1 MCIGTSMEPLKRR
14 LLVGDIVSARTLLSA
29 RGLVVDRGTR
39 KVLRGVDFSLSGGE
53 VVGLL
58 GVNGSGKSTLLESL
72 AGLHPM
78 SQGQVLRNDLDIETT
93 VRDSEGQRGD
103 ITGFG
108 LCLQTEGMSG
118 DETVFERIRGACR
131 VAGRADNSQALQEI
145 LSEWGLLHRAED
157 RICKLS
163 GGLRRRVAVLSA
175 LVPVALNSEPSV
187 VLLDEPSEGLDQSS
201 RALLLGWLRG
211 LAERG
216 HGILVATH
224 DPEVITACD
233 RIVTISENSELT
245 SKVQQSKLDIA
256 NLPEPCSAESHMELV
271 AWACRLERRNPIDT
285 IGRGVPALV
294 ALLLAY
300 TLSTDITRSSENYD
314 LLAALT
320 LTPVFITAIVTP
332 AIIKRLSEERAG
344 DWWRAMSGAGSR
356 GWFSI
361 MGVSLI
367 LPIPMVYLSWY
378 VIAGDISSTMNSDV
392 MLWLWLFA
400 FVIID
405 LSVAASA
412 LHLMVSDLTRSGA
425 VAGILLQLVLIW
437 PFLQMTSALTSIMSN
452 GMSFELALGEPFAD
466 IAIAWLTVVLLWA
479 MAVIIPED

>member
-1 MCIGTSMEPLKRR
+1 MHRDFDGTTQTQAASGR
-14 LLVGDIVSARTLLSA
+14 IVSARTLLSA

-53 VVGLL
+53 VVALL

-78 SQGQVLRNDLDIETT
+78 SKGQVLRNDQGIETT
-93 VRDSEGQRGD
+93 VRDSKGQRGD

-131 VAGRADNSQALQEI
+131 VAGRADNPQGLHQI
-145 LSEWGLLHRAED
+145 LSEWGLGHRAED

-201 RALLLGWLRG
+201 RGLLLGWLRA

-233 RIVTISENSELT
+233 RIVTISETSELT
-245 SKVQQSKLDIA
+245 SKVQQSKLEIA
-256 NLPEPCSAESHMELV
+256 NLPEPSSAESNMELV

-320 LTPVFITAIVTP
+320 LTPAFITAIVTP

>member
-53 VVGLL
+53 VVALL

-78 SQGQVLRNDLDIETT
+78 SKGQVLRNDQGIETT

-131 VAGRADNSQALQEI
+131 VAGRADNPQVLQQI
-145 LSEWGLLHRAED
+145 LSEWGLGHRAED

-201 RALLLGWLRG
+201 RGLLLGWLRA

-233 RIVTISENSELT
+233 RIVTISETSELT

>member
-1 MCIGTSMEPLKRR
+1 M
-14 LLVGDIVSARTLLSA
+14 
-29 RGLVVDRGTR
+29 
-39 KVLRGVDFSLSGGE
+39 LRDVDFSLSEGE

-78 SQGQVLRNDLDIETT
+78 TGGSVLRNDRGFETT
-93 VRDSEGQRGD
+93 VRDSEGQRGE
-103 ITGFG
+103 ISGFG

-131 VAGRADNSQALQEI
+131 VAGRADNSEALNQI
-145 LSEWGLLHRAED
+145 ISEWGLGHRADD

-201 RALLLGWLRG
+201 RGLLLGWLRA
-211 LAERG
+211 LAMRG

-224 DPEVITACD
+224 DPEIITACD
-233 RIVTISENSELT
+233 RTVTISETSELT
-245 SKVQQSKLDIA
+245 IKIQESNLEHA
-256 NLPEPCSAESHMELV
+256 NLPDPSAAESHRELV
-271 AWACRLERRNPIDT
+271 AWTWRLERRNPIDT

-294 ALLLAY
+294 ALLLAF
-300 TLSTDITRSSENYD
+300 TLSTDISRSSENYD
-314 LLAALT
+314 LLAALI
-320 LTPVFITAIVTP
+320 LTPAFITAIVTP
-332 AIIKRLSEERAG
+332 AIIKRLAEERAG
-344 DWWRAMSGAGSR
+344 DWWRAMTGASSR

-367 LPIPMVYLSWY
+367 IPLPIIYVSWY

-452 GMSFELALGEPFAD
+452 GMSFELALGEPIAD
-466 IAIAWLTVVLLWA
+466 IAIAWLTVVLLWT

>member
-1 MCIGTSMEPLKRR
+1 M
-14 LLVGDIVSARTLLSA
+14 SARTLLSA
-29 RGLVVDRGTR
+29 RGLVVDRGAR
-39 KVLRGVDFSLSGGE
+39 KVLRDVDFSLSEGE

-78 SQGQVLRNDLDIETT
+78 TAGSVQRNDRGVETT

-103 ITGFG
+103 ISGFG

-131 VAGRADNSQALQEI
+131 VAGRADNSEALNEI
-145 LSEWGLLHRAED
+145 ISEWGLGHRADD

-175 LVPVALNSEPSV
+175 LVPVAMNSEPSV

-201 RALLLGWLRG
+201 RGQLLGWLRA
-211 LAERG
+211 LAMRG
-216 HGILVATH
+216 HGVLVATH

-233 RIVTISENSELT
+233 RTVTISETSELT
-245 SKVQQSKLDIA
+245 SKVQESNLEHT
-256 NLPEPCSAESHMELV
+256 NLPDPSVSEHHGELV
-271 AWACRLERRNPIDT
+271 AWTWRLERRNPIDT

-300 TLSTDITRSSENYD
+300 TLSTDIARSAENYD
-314 LLAALT
+314 LLAALI
-320 LTPVFITAIVTP
+320 LTPAFITAIVSP
-332 AIIKRLSEERAG
+332 AIIKRLAEERAG
-344 DWWRAMSGAGSR
+344 DWWRAMTGASSR

-367 LPIPMVYLSWY
+367 LPLPIIYISWF
-378 VIAGDISSTMNSDV
+378 VIADDTALEAMNSDV
-392 MLWLWLFA
+392 ILWLWLFA
-400 FVIID
+400 FIIID

-412 LHLMVSDLTRSGA
+412 LHLMVSDLTRAGA

-452 GMSFELALGEPFAD
+452 GMSFELALGEPIAD

>member
-1 MCIGTSMEPLKRR
+1 MEPLKRR

-53 VVGLL
+53 VVALL

-78 SQGQVLRNDLDIETT
+78 SKGQVLRNDQGIETT

-131 VAGRADNSQALQEI
+131 VAGRADNPQVLQQI
-145 LSEWGLLHRAED
+145 LSEWGLGHRAED

-201 RALLLGWLRG
+201 RGLLLGWLRA

-233 RIVTISENSELT
+233 KIVTISESSELT
-245 SKVQQSKLDIA
+245 SKVQQSKLEIA

-300 TLSTDITRSSENYD
+300 TLSTDITRSTENYD

-320 LTPVFITAIVTP
+320 LTPAFITAIVTP

-437 PFLQMTSALTSIMSN
+437 PFLQMTSALTSIMSD
-452 GMSFELALGEPFAD
+452 GMSFELALGEPIAD

>member
-1 MCIGTSMEPLKRR
+1 M
-14 LLVGDIVSARTLLSA
+14 SARTLLSA
-29 RGLVVDRGTR
+29 RGLVVDRGAR
-39 KVLRGVDFSLSGGE
+39 KVLRDVDFSLSEGE

-78 SQGQVLRNDLDIETT
+78 TGGSVQRNDRGFETT

-103 ITGFG
+103 ISGFG

-118 DETVFERIRGACR
+118 DETVLERIRGACR
-131 VAGRADNSQALQEI
+131 VAGLADNSEALNEI
-145 LSEWGLLHRAED
+145 ISEWGLGHRADD

-175 LVPVALNSEPSV
+175 IVPVALNSEPSV

-201 RALLLGWLRG
+201 RGQLLGWLRA
-211 LAERG
+211 LAMRG
-216 HGILVATH
+216 HGVLVATH

-233 RIVTISENSELT
+233 RTVTISETSELT
-245 SKVQQSKLDIA
+245 SKVQESNLEHT
-256 NLPEPCSAESHMELV
+256 NLPDPSASEYHRELV
-271 AWACRLERRNPIDT
+271 AWTWRLERRNPIDT

-294 ALLLAY
+294 ALLLAF
-300 TLSTDITRSSENYD
+300 TLSTDIARSSENYD
-314 LLAALT
+314 LLAALI
-320 LTPVFITAIVTP
+320 LTPAFITAIVTP
-332 AIIKRLSEERAG
+332 AIIKRLAEERAG
-344 DWWRAMSGAGSR
+344 DWWRAMTGASSR

-367 LPIPMVYLSWY
+367 LPLPIIYISWF
-378 VIAGDISSTMNSDV
+378 VIADDTALEAMNSDV

-400 FVIID
+400 FLIID

-412 LHLMVSDLTRSGA
+412 LHLMVSDLTRAGA

-452 GMSFELALGEPFAD
+452 GMSFELALGEPIAD

>member
-78 SQGQVLRNDLDIETT
+78 SQGQVLRNDIDIETT

-103 ITGFG
+103 ISGFG
-108 LCLQTEGMSG
+108 LCLQTEGMAG

-131 VAGRADNSQALQEI
+131 VAGRADNSQALQQI
-145 LSEWGLLHRAED
+145 LSDWGLLHRAED

-201 RALLLGWLRG
+201 RELLLGWLRA

-216 HGILVATH
+216 HGVLVATH

-233 RIVTISENSELT
+233 RIVTIGETSELT
-245 SKVQQSKLDIA
+245 SKVQQSNLEHA
-256 NLPEPCSAESHMELV
+256 NLPEPCSPESHTELV
-271 AWACRLERRNPIDT
+271 AWAWRLESRNPIDT

-300 TLSTDITRSSENYD
+300 TLSTDIVRSSENYD

-320 LTPVFITAIVTP
+320 LTPAFITAIVTP

-344 DWWRAMSGAGSR
+344 DWWRAMTGARSR

-361 MGVSLI
+361 MGVSLVLP
-367 LPIPMVYLSWY
+367 LPIIYLSWY

-392 MLWLWLFA
+392 LLWLWIFA
-400 FVIID
+400 LVLID

-425 VAGILLQLVLIW
+425 VAGSLLQLVLIW

-452 GMSFELALGEPFAD
+452 GMSFKLALGEPFAD
-466 IAIAWLTVVLLWA
+466 IAIAWLTVVFLWA

>member
-29 RGLVVDRGTR
+29 RGLVVDRGSR

-53 VVGLL
+53 VVALL

-78 SQGQVLRNDLDIETT
+78 SKGQVLRNDQGIETT

-131 VAGRADNSQALQEI
+131 VAGRADNSQALNQI

>member
-1 MCIGTSMEPLKRR
+1 M
-14 LLVGDIVSARTLLSA
+14 
-29 RGLVVDRGTR
+29 
-39 KVLRGVDFSLSGGE
+39 
-53 VVGLL
+53 GLL

-78 SQGQVLRNDLDIETT
+78 SKGKVLRSDKGIENII
-93 VRDSEGQRGD
+93 RDSEGQRGN
-103 ITGFG
+103 ISGFG
-108 LCLQTEGMSG
+108 LCLQSEGMSG
-118 DETVFERIRGACR
+118 DETVLERIRGACR
-131 VAGRADNSQALQEI
+131 VAGRADNSEALPQI
-145 LSEWGLLHRAED
+145 LSEWGLGHRAED

-175 LVPVALNSEPSV
+175 LVPVALNPEPSV

-224 DPEVITACD
+224 DPEIITACN
-233 RIVTISENSELT
+233 RIVTISETSELT
-245 SKVQQSKLDIA
+245 SRVQESNLETA
-256 NLPEPCSAESHMELV
+256 NLPEPSTKESHMELA
-271 AWACRLERRNPIDT
+271 AWVWRLERRNPIDT
-285 IGRGVPALV
+285 IGRGVPAVV

-300 TLSTDITRSSENYD
+300 TLSTDINRSSENYD

-320 LTPVFITAIVTP
+320 LIPAFITAIVTP

-344 DWWRAMSGAGSR
+344 DWWRAMTGASSR

-361 MGVSLI
+361 LGVSFI
-367 LPIPMVYLSWY
+367 LPLPMIYLSWY
-378 VIAGDISSTMNSDV
+378 VIAGDVSSSMNSDV

-405 LSVAASA
+405 LSAAAAA

-425 VAGILLQLVLIW
+425 VAGVLLQLVLIW
-437 PFLQMTSALTSIMSN
+437 PFLQLTSALTSIMSD
-452 GMSFELALGEPFAD
+452 GMNFQLALGEPIAD
-466 IAIAWLTVVLLWA
+466 IVIAWLTVVLLWA

>member
-1 MCIGTSMEPLKRR
+1 MST
-14 LLVGDIVSARTLLSA
+14 RTLLSA
-29 RGLVVDRGTR
+29 RGLVVDRGAR
-39 KVLRGVDFSLSGGE
+39 KVLRDVDFSLSEGE

-78 SQGQVLRNDLDIETT
+78 TAGSVQRNDRGVETT

-103 ITGFG
+103 ISGFG

-131 VAGRADNSQALQEI
+131 VAGRADNSEALNEI
-145 LSEWGLLHRAED
+145 ISEWGLGHRADD

-175 LVPVALNSEPSV
+175 LVPVAMNSEPSV

-201 RALLLGWLRG
+201 RGQLLGWLRA
-211 LAERG
+211 LAMRG
-216 HGILVATH
+216 HGVLVATH

-233 RIVTISENSELT
+233 RTVTISETSELT
-245 SKVQQSKLDIA
+245 SKVQESNLEHT
-256 NLPEPCSAESHMELV
+256 NLPDPSVSEHHGELV
-271 AWACRLERRNPIDT
+271 AWTWRLERRNPIDT

-294 ALLLAY
+294 ALLLAF
-300 TLSTDITRSSENYD
+300 TLSTDIARSSENYD
-314 LLAALT
+314 LLAALI
-320 LTPVFITAIVTP
+320 LTPAFITAIVTP
-332 AIIKRLSEERAG
+332 AIIKRLAEERAG
-344 DWWRAMSGAGSR
+344 DWWRAMTGASSR

-367 LPIPMVYLSWY
+367 LPLPIIYISWF
-378 VIAGDISSTMNSDV
+378 VIADDTALEAMNSDV
-392 MLWLWLFA
+392 ILWLWLFA
-400 FVIID
+400 FIIID

-412 LHLMVSDLTRSGA
+412 LHLMVSDLTRAGA

-452 GMSFELALGEPFAD
+452 GMSFELALGEPIAD

>member
-1 MCIGTSMEPLKRR
+1 MEPLKRR

-29 RGLVVDRGTR
+29 RGLIVDRGTR

-78 SQGQVLRNDLDIETT
+78 SQGQVVRNDRDIETT
-93 VRDSEGQRGD
+93 IRDSEGQRGD
-103 ITGFG
+103 VSGFG

-131 VAGRADNSQALQEI
+131 VAGRADNSQALRQI

-187 VLLDEPSEGLDQSS
+187 VILDEPSEGLDQSS
-201 RALLLGWLRG
+201 RQLLLGWLRA

-216 HGILVATH
+216 HGILVSTH

-233 RIVTISENSELT
+233 RIVTIAEDSEWT
-245 SKVQQSKLDIA
+245 SKIQQSNLEHA
-256 NLPEPCSAESHMELV
+256 NLPKPCSAESHTELA
-271 AWACRLERRNPIDT
+271 AWAWRLERRNPIDT

-300 TLSTDITRSSENYD
+300 TLSTDIIRSSENYD

-320 LTPVFITAIVTP
+320 LTPAFITAIVTP
-332 AIIKRLSEERAG
+332 AIIKRFSEERAG
-344 DWWRAMSGAGSR
+344 DWWRAMTGARSR

-367 LPIPMVYLSWY
+367 LPLPIIYISWY
-378 VIAGDISSTMNSDV
+378 VIAGDIDSTMNSDV
-392 MLWLWLFA
+392 LLWLWLFA
-400 FVIID
+400 FVLID

-425 VAGILLQLVLIW
+425 VAGSLLQLVLIW

-452 GMSFELALGEPFAD
+452 GMSFKLALGEPFAD
-466 IAIAWLTVVLLWA
+466 IAIAWLTVLFLWA

>member
-1 MCIGTSMEPLKRR
+1 M
-14 LLVGDIVSARTLLSA
+14 SARTLLSA
-29 RGLVVDRGTR
+29 RGLVVDRGAR
-39 KVLRGVDFSLSGGE
+39 KVLRDVDFSLSEGE

-78 SQGQVLRNDLDIETT
+78 TAGSVQRNDRGVETT

-103 ITGFG
+103 ISGFG

-131 VAGRADNSQALQEI
+131 VAGRADNSEALNEI
-145 LSEWGLLHRAED
+145 ISEWGLGHRADD

-175 LVPVALNSEPSV
+175 LVPVAMNSEPSV

-201 RALLLGWLRG
+201 RGQLLGWLRA
-211 LAERG
+211 LAMRG
-216 HGILVATH
+216 HGVLVATH

-233 RIVTISENSELT
+233 RTVTISETSELT
-245 SKVQQSKLDIA
+245 SKVQESNLEHT
-256 NLPEPCSAESHMELV
+256 NLPDPSTSEHHGELV
-271 AWACRLERRNPIDT
+271 AWTWRLERRNPIDT

-294 ALLLAY
+294 ALLLAF
-300 TLSTDITRSSENYD
+300 TLSTDIARSSENYD
-314 LLAALT
+314 LLAALI
-320 LTPVFITAIVTP
+320 LTPAFITAIVTP
-332 AIIKRLSEERAG
+332 AIIKRLAEERAG
-344 DWWRAMSGAGSR
+344 DWWRAMTGASSR

-367 LPIPMVYLSWY
+367 LPLPIIYISWF
-378 VIAGDISSTMNSDV
+378 VIADDSAMNSDV

-412 LHLMVSDLTRSGA
+412 LHLMVSDLTRAGA

-452 GMSFELALGEPFAD
+452 GMSFELALGEPIAD

>member
-1 MCIGTSMEPLKRR
+1 MEPLKRR

-131 VAGRADNSQALQEI
+131 VAGRADNSQALQQI
-145 LSEWGLLHRAED
+145 LSDWGLLHRAED

-175 LVPVALNSEPSV
+175 LVPVALNSKPSV

-201 RALLLGWLRG
+201 RELLLGWLRA

-224 DPEVITACD
+224 DLEVITACD
-233 RIVTISENSELT
+233 RIVIIGETSELT
-245 SKVQQSKLDIA
+245 SKVQQSNLEHA
-256 NLPEPCSAESHMELV
+256 TLPEPCSTESHTELA
-271 AWACRLERRNPIDT
+271 AWAWRLERRNPIDT

-300 TLSTDITRSSENYD
+300 TLSTDIIRSSENYD

-320 LTPVFITAIVTP
+320 LTPAFITAIVTP

-344 DWWRAMSGAGSR
+344 DWWRAMTGASSR

-361 MGVSLI
+361 MGVSLVLP
-367 LPIPMVYLSWY
+367 LPIIYLSWY

-392 MLWLWLFA
+392 LLWLWLFA
-400 FVIID
+400 FVLID

-425 VAGILLQLVLIW
+425 VAGSLLQLVLIW

-452 GMSFELALGEPFAD
+452 GMSFKLALGEPFAD
-466 IAIAWLTVVLLWA
+466 IAIAWLTVVFLWA

>member
-1 MCIGTSMEPLKRR
+1 MEPLKRR

-29 RGLVVDRGTR
+29 RGLVVDRGSR

-78 SQGQVLRNDLDIETT
+78 SQGQVLRNDRGIETT

-131 VAGRADNSQALQEI
+131 VAGRADNPQALHQI
-145 LSEWGLLHRAED
+145 LSEWGLGHRAED

-201 RALLLGWLRG
+201 RGLLLGWLRA

-233 RIVTISENSELT
+233 RIVTISESSELT
-245 SKVQQSKLDIA
+245 SKAQQSKLEIA
-256 NLPEPCSAESHMELV
+256 NLPEPCSADSHMELV
-271 AWACRLERRNPIDT
+271 AWARRLERRNPIDT

-320 LTPVFITAIVTP
+320 LTPAFITAIVTP

-367 LPIPMVYLSWY
+367 LPIPMIYLSWY

-452 GMSFELALGEPFAD
+452 GISFELALGEPFAD

>member
-1 MCIGTSMEPLKRR
+1 MEPLKRR
-14 LLVGDIVSARTLLSA
+14 LLVADIVSARTLLSA
-29 RGLVVDRGTR
+29 RGLVVDRGSR

-78 SQGQVLRNDLDIETT
+78 SQGQVLRNDRSIETT

-131 VAGRADNSQALQEI
+131 VAGREDNPQGLHQI
-145 LSEWGLLHRAED
+145 LSEWGLGHRAED

-187 VLLDEPSEGLDQSS
+187 VLLDEPSEGLDKSS
-201 RALLLGWLRG
+201 RGLLLGWLRA
-211 LAERG
+211 LAQRG

-233 RIVTISENSELT
+233 KIVTISETSELT
-245 SKVQQSKLDIA
+245 SEVQHSKLEIA

-271 AWACRLERRNPIDT
+271 TWACRLERRNPIDT

-320 LTPVFITAIVTP
+320 LTPAFITAIVTP

-367 LPIPMVYLSWY
+367 LPIPMIYLSWY

-452 GMSFELALGEPFAD
+452 GMSFELALGQPFVD

>member
-1 MCIGTSMEPLKRR
+1 M
-14 LLVGDIVSARTLLSA
+14 SARTMLSA
-29 RGLVVDRGTR
+29 RGLVVDRGSR
-39 KVLRGVDFSLSGGE
+39 KVLRGVDFSLSSGE
-53 VVGLL
+53 VVALL

-78 SQGQVLRNDLDIETT
+78 SMGQVLRNDQGIETT

-103 ITGFG
+103 VIGFG

-131 VAGRADNSQALQEI
+131 VAGRADNPQGLHQI
-145 LSEWGLLHRAED
+145 LSEWGLGHRAED

-201 RALLLGWLRG
+201 RGLLLGWLRA

-233 RIVTISENSELT
+233 RIVTIGESSELT
-245 SKVQQSKLDIA
+245 SKVQQSKLEIA

>member
-1 MCIGTSMEPLKRR
+1 
-14 LLVGDIVSARTLLSA
+14 
-29 RGLVVDRGTR
+29 
-39 KVLRGVDFSLSGGE
+39 
-53 VVGLL
+53 
-58 GVNGSGKSTLLESL
+58 
-72 AGLHPM
+72 M
-78 SQGQVLRNDLDIETT
+78 SKGQVLRNDQGIETT

-131 VAGRADNSQALQEI
+131 VAGRADNPQVLQQI
-145 LSEWGLLHRAED
+145 LSEWGLGHRAED

-175 LVPVALNSEPSV
+175 LVPVALNPEPSV

-211 LAERG
+211 LSERG

-233 RIVTISENSELT
+233 RIVTISETSELT

>member
-29 RGLVVDRGTR
+29 RGLVVDRGSR

-53 VVGLL
+53 VVALL

-78 SQGQVLRNDLDIETT
+78 SKGQVLRNDQGIETT
-93 VRDSEGQRGD
+93 VRNSEGQRGD

-131 VAGRADNSQALQEI
+131 VAGRADNPQGLHQI

-201 RALLLGWLRG
+201 RGLLLGWLRA

>member
-1 MCIGTSMEPLKRR
+1 
-14 LLVGDIVSARTLLSA
+14 
-29 RGLVVDRGTR
+29 
-39 KVLRGVDFSLSGGE
+39 
-53 VVGLL
+53 
-58 GVNGSGKSTLLESL
+58 
-72 AGLHPM
+72 
-78 SQGQVLRNDLDIETT
+78 
-93 VRDSEGQRGD
+93 
-103 ITGFG
+103 
-108 LCLQTEGMSG
+108 MSG

-131 VAGRADNSQALQEI
+131 VAGRADNPQGLHQI
-145 LSEWGLLHRAED
+145 LSEWGLGHRAED

-175 LVPVALNSEPSV
+175 LVPVALNPEPSV

-201 RALLLGWLRG
+201 RELLLGWLRA

>member
-1 MCIGTSMEPLKRR
+1 MELLKRR
-14 LLVGDIVSARTLLSA
+14 LLLGDIVSARTLLSA

-53 VVGLL
+53 VVALL

-78 SQGQVLRNDLDIETT
+78 SKGQVLRNDQGIETT

-131 VAGRADNSQALQEI
+131 VAGRADNPQGLHQI
-145 LSEWGLLHRAED
+145 LSEWGLGHRAED

-201 RALLLGWLRG
+201 RGLLLGWLRA

-256 NLPEPCSAESHMELV
+256 NLPEPRSAESHMELV

-300 TLSTDITRSSENYD
+300 TLSSDITRSSENYD

>member
-1 MCIGTSMEPLKRR
+1 MEPLKRR
-14 LLVGDIVSARTLLSA
+14 LLVGYIVSARTLLSA

-53 VVGLL
+53 VVALL

-78 SQGQVLRNDLDIETT
+78 SKGQVLRNDQGIETT

-103 ITGFG
+103 ISGFG

-201 RALLLGWLRG
+201 RELLLGWLRALG
-211 LAERG
+211 ERG

-233 RIVTISENSELT
+233 RIVNIGETSELT
-245 SKVQQSKLDIA
+245 SNVQQSNLEHA
-256 NLPEPCSAESHMELV
+256 NLPEPCSPESHTELA
-271 AWACRLERRNPIDT
+271 AWAWRLERRNPIDT

-300 TLSTDITRSSENYD
+300 TLSTDIIRSSENYD

-320 LTPVFITAIVTP
+320 LTPAFITAIVTP

-344 DWWRAMSGAGSR
+344 DWWRAMTGARSR

-361 MGVSLI
+361 MGVSLVLP
-367 LPIPMVYLSWY
+367 LPIIYLSWY

-392 MLWLWLFA
+392 LLWLWLFA
-400 FVIID
+400 FVLID

-425 VAGILLQLVLIW
+425 VAGSLLQLVLIW

-452 GMSFELALGEPFAD
+452 GMSFKLALGEPFAD
-466 IAIAWLTVVLLWA
+466 IAIAWLTVVFLWA

>member
-1 MCIGTSMEPLKRR
+1 MR
-14 LLVGDIVSARTLLSA
+14 DIVSAQTLLSA
-29 RGLVVDRGTR
+29 SELVVDRGTR
-39 KVLRGVDFSLSGGE
+39 KVLRGVDFSLFSGE

-78 SQGQVLRNDLDIETT
+78 SKGKVLRSDKGIENII
-93 VRDSEGQRGD
+93 RDSEGQRGN
-103 ITGFG
+103 ISGFG
-108 LCLQTEGMSG
+108 LCLQSEGMSG
-118 DETVFERIRGACR
+118 DETVLERIRGACR
-131 VAGRADNSQALQEI
+131 VAGRADNSEALPQI
-145 LSEWGLLHRAED
+145 LSEWGLGHRAED

-175 LVPVALNSEPSV
+175 LVPVALNPEPSV

-224 DPEVITACD
+224 DPEIITACN
-233 RIVTISENSELT
+233 RIVTISETSELT
-245 SKVQQSKLDIA
+245 SRVQESNLETA
-256 NLPEPCSAESHMELV
+256 NLPEPIVSESHMELA
-271 AWACRLERRNPIDT
+271 AWAWRLERRNPIDT
-285 IGRGVPALV
+285 IGRGVPAVV
-294 ALLLAY
+294 ALLMAY
-300 TLSTDITRSSENYD
+300 TLSTDIIRSSENYD

-320 LTPVFITAIVTP
+320 LIPAFITAIVTP

-344 DWWRAMSGAGSR
+344 DWWRAMTGASSR

-361 MGVSLI
+361 LGVSFI
-367 LPIPMVYLSWY
+367 LPLPMIYLSWY
-378 VIAGDISSTMNSDV
+378 VIAGDVSSSMNSDV

-405 LSVAASA
+405 LSAAAAA

-425 VAGILLQLVLIW
+425 VAGVLLQLVLIW
-437 PFLQMTSALTSIMSN
+437 PFLQLTSALTSIMSD
-452 GMSFELALGEPFAD
+452 GMNFQLVLGEPIAD
-466 IAIAWLTVVLLWA
+466 IVIAWLTVVLLWV

>member
-1 MCIGTSMEPLKRR
+1 
-14 LLVGDIVSARTLLSA
+14 
-29 RGLVVDRGTR
+29 
-39 KVLRGVDFSLSGGE
+39 
-53 VVGLL
+53 
-58 GVNGSGKSTLLESL
+58 
-72 AGLHPM
+72 M
-78 SQGQVLRNDLDIETT
+78 SKGQVLRNDQGIETT

-103 ITGFG
+103 ISGFG

-201 RALLLGWLRG
+201 RELLLGWLRALG
-211 LAERG
+211 ERG

-233 RIVTISENSELT
+233 RIVNIGETSELT
-245 SKVQQSKLDIA
+245 SNVQQSNLEHA
-256 NLPEPCSAESHMELV
+256 NLPEPCSPESHTELA
-271 AWACRLERRNPIDT
+271 AWAWRLERRNPIDT

-300 TLSTDITRSSENYD
+300 TLSTDIIRSSENYD

-320 LTPVFITAIVTP
+320 LTPAFITAIVTP

-344 DWWRAMSGAGSR
+344 DWWRAMTGARSR

-361 MGVSLI
+361 MGVSLVLP
-367 LPIPMVYLSWY
+367 LPIIYLSWY

-392 MLWLWLFA
+392 LLWLWLFA
-400 FVIID
+400 FVLID

-425 VAGILLQLVLIW
+425 VAGSLLQLVLIW

-452 GMSFELALGEPFAD
+452 GMSFKLALGEPFAD
-466 IAIAWLTVVLLWA
+466 IAIAWLTVVFLWA

>member
-1 MCIGTSMEPLKRR
+1 M
-14 LLVGDIVSARTLLSA
+14 SARTLLSA
-29 RGLVVDRGTR
+29 RGLVVDRGAR
-39 KVLRGVDFSLSGGE
+39 KVLRDVDFSLSEGE

-78 SQGQVLRNDLDIETT
+78 TGGSVQRNDRGFETT

-103 ITGFG
+103 ISGFG

-131 VAGRADNSQALQEI
+131 VAGRADNSEALNQI
-145 LSEWGLLHRAED
+145 ISEWGLGHRADD

-201 RALLLGWLRG
+201 RGLLLGWLRA
-211 LAERG
+211 LAMRG

-224 DPEVITACD
+224 DPEIITACD
-233 RIVTISENSELT
+233 RTVTISETSELT
-245 SKVQQSKLDIA
+245 IKIQESNLEHA
-256 NLPEPCSAESHMELV
+256 NLPDPSAAESHRELV
-271 AWACRLERRNPIDT
+271 AWTWRLERRNPIDT

-300 TLSTDITRSSENYD
+300 TLSTDIARSAENYD
-314 LLAALT
+314 LLAALI
-320 LTPVFITAIVTP
+320 LTPAFITAIVSP
-332 AIIKRLSEERAG
+332 AIIKRLAEERAG
-344 DWWRAMSGAGSR
+344 DWWRAMTGASSR

-367 LPIPMVYLSWY
+367 LPLPIIYISWF
-378 VIAGDISSTMNSDV
+378 VIADDTALEAMNSDV

-412 LHLMVSDLTRSGA
+412 LHLMVSDLTRAGA

-452 GMSFELALGEPFAD
+452 GMSFELALGEPIAD

>member
-53 VVGLL
+53 VVALL

-78 SQGQVLRNDLDIETT
+78 SKGQVLRNDQGIETT

-103 ITGFG
+103 ISGFG

-201 RALLLGWLRG
+201 RELLLGWLRALG
-211 LAERG
+211 ERG

-233 RIVTISENSELT
+233 RIVNIGETSELT
-245 SKVQQSKLDIA
+245 SNVQQSNLEHA
-256 NLPEPCSAESHMELV
+256 NLPEPCSPESHTELA
-271 AWACRLERRNPIDT
+271 AWAWRLERRNPIDT

-300 TLSTDITRSSENYD
+300 TLSTDIIRSSENYD

-320 LTPVFITAIVTP
+320 LTPAFITAIVTP

-344 DWWRAMSGAGSR
+344 DWWRAMTGARSR

-361 MGVSLI
+361 MGVSLV
-367 LPIPMVYLSWY
+367 LPMPIIYLSWY

-392 MLWLWLFA
+392 LLWLWLFA
-400 FVIID
+400 FVLID

-425 VAGILLQLVLIW
+425 VAGSLLQLVLIW

-452 GMSFELALGEPFAD
+452 GMSFKLALGEPFAD
-466 IAIAWLTVVLLWA
+466 IAIAWLTVVFLWA

>member
-1 MCIGTSMEPLKRR
+1 MEPLKRR

-53 VVGLL
+53 VVALL

-78 SQGQVLRNDLDIETT
+78 SKGQVLRNDQGIETT

-131 VAGRADNSQALQEI
+131 VAGRADNSQALNQI

-175 LVPVALNSEPSV
+175 LVPVAVSSEPSV

-201 RALLLGWLRG
+201 RALLLGWLRA

-233 RIVTISENSELT
+233 RIVNIGETSELT
-245 SKVQQSKLDIA
+245 SNVQQSNLEHA
-256 NLPEPCSAESHMELV
+256 NLPEPCSPESHTELA
-271 AWACRLERRNPIDT
+271 AWAWRLERRNPIDT

-300 TLSTDITRSSENYD
+300 TLSTDIIRSSENYD

-320 LTPVFITAIVTP
+320 LTPAFITAIVTP

-344 DWWRAMSGAGSR
+344 DWWRAMTGARSR

-361 MGVSLI
+361 MGVSLVLP
-367 LPIPMVYLSWY
+367 LPIIYLSWY

-392 MLWLWLFA
+392 LLWLWLFA
-400 FVIID
+400 FVLID

-425 VAGILLQLVLIW
+425 VAGSLLQLVLIW

-452 GMSFELALGEPFAD
+452 GMSFKLALGEPFAD
-466 IAIAWLTVVLLWA
+466 IAIAWLTVVFLWA

>member
-29 RGLVVDRGTR
+29 RGLVVNRGAR
-39 KVLRGVDFSLSGGE
+39 KVLRDVDFSLSEGE

-78 SQGQVLRNDLDIETT
+78 TAGSIQRNDRGVETT

-103 ITGFG
+103 ISGFG

-131 VAGRADNSQALQEI
+131 VAGRADNSEALNEI
-145 LSEWGLLHRAED
+145 ISEWGLGHRADD

-175 LVPVALNSEPSV
+175 LVPVAMNSEPSV

-201 RALLLGWLRG
+201 RGQLLGWLRA
-211 LAERG
+211 LAMRG
-216 HGILVATH
+216 HGVLVATH

-233 RIVTISENSELT
+233 RTVTISETSELT
-245 SKVQQSKLDIA
+245 SKVQESNLEHT
-256 NLPEPCSAESHMELV
+256 NLPDSSVSEHHGELV
-271 AWACRLERRNPIDT
+271 AWTWRLERRNPIDT

-300 TLSTDITRSSENYD
+300 TLSTDIARSTENYD
-314 LLAALT
+314 LLAALI
-320 LTPVFITAIVTP
+320 LTPAFITAIVSP
-332 AIIKRLSEERAG
+332 AIIKRLAEERAG
-344 DWWRAMSGAGSR
+344 DWWRAMTGASSR

-361 MGVSLI
+361 MGISLI
-367 LPIPMVYLSWY
+367 LPLPIIYVSWF
-378 VIAGDISSTMNSDV
+378 VIADDSAMNSDV

-412 LHLMVSDLTRSGA
+412 LHLMVSDLTRAGA

-452 GMSFELALGEPFAD
+452 GMSFELALGEPIAD

>member
-29 RGLVVDRGTR
+29 RGLVVNRGAR
-39 KVLRGVDFSLSGGE
+39 KVLRDVDFSLSEGE

-78 SQGQVLRNDLDIETT
+78 TAGSIQRNDRGVETT

-103 ITGFG
+103 ISGFG

-131 VAGRADNSQALQEI
+131 VAGRADNSEALNEI
-145 LSEWGLLHRAED
+145 ISEWGLGHRADD

-175 LVPVALNSEPSV
+175 LVPVAMNSEPSV

-201 RALLLGWLRG
+201 RGQLLGWLRA
-211 LAERG
+211 LAMRG
-216 HGILVATH
+216 HGVLVATH

-233 RIVTISENSELT
+233 RTVTISETSELT
-245 SKVQQSKLDIA
+245 SKVQESNLEHT
-256 NLPEPCSAESHMELV
+256 NLPDPSVSEHHGELV
-271 AWACRLERRNPIDT
+271 AWTWRLERRNPIDT

-300 TLSTDITRSSENYD
+300 TLSTDIARSTENYD
-314 LLAALT
+314 LLAALI
-320 LTPVFITAIVTP
+320 LTPAFITAIVSP
-332 AIIKRLSEERAG
+332 AIIKRLAEERAG
-344 DWWRAMSGAGSR
+344 DWWRAMTGASSR

-361 MGVSLI
+361 MGISLI
-367 LPIPMVYLSWY
+367 LPLPIIYVSWF
-378 VIAGDISSTMNSDV
+378 VIADDSAMNSDV

-412 LHLMVSDLTRSGA
+412 LHLMVSDLTRAGA

-452 GMSFELALGEPFAD
+452 GMSFELALGEPIAD